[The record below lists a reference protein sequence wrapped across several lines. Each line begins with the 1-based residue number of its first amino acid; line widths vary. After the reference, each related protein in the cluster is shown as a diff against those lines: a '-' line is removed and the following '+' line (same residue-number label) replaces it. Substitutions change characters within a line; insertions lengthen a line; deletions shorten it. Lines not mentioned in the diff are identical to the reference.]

1 MATIHD
7 VMPVFE
13 LFQPTAINDTLSLLD
28 KYKKDSW
35 VLAGGMDT
43 FDWLKDRNKR
53 PKVVVDLSGVQEL
66 KGVKATADGGIEIG
80 AGTTLTELAQND
92 LVKAKFPLLMQAA
105 ALVASPQ
112 IRN

>member
-28 KYKKDSW
+28 KYKKDAW
-35 VLAGGMDT
+35 VLAGGLDT

-66 KGVKATADGGIEIG
+66 KGVKAASDGGLEIG
-80 AGTTLTELAQND
+80 AGTTLTELVTHPV
-92 LVKAKFPLLMQAA
+92 VKAKFPILMQAA
-105 ALVASPQ
+105 ELVA
-112 IRN
+112 

>member
-13 LFQPTAINDTLSLLD
+13 LFQPTTISDTLGLLD
-28 KYKKDSW
+28 KYKRDAW
-35 VLAGGMDT
+35 VLAGGLDT

-66 KGVKATADGGIEIG
+66 RGIKATADGGLEIG
-80 AGTTLTELAQND
+80 AATTLTDVVRHPSVRAQ
-92 LVKAKFPLLMQAA
+92 FPILMQAA
-105 ALVASPQ
+105 E
-112 IRN
+112 